1 MAETFRVPNGVQD
14 EAKMALAWIADGHAG
29 GGFTSVGKKRASDLA
44 AGHPVSAETILR
56 MYSFFKR
63 HEIDKQAE
71 GFNSGEDGFPSPGRV
86 AWSAWGG
93 DAGFTWS
100 TRIRNQISK
109 SARALSLMASE
120 EGDMADMNQVPDL
133 NEELTELLADVV
145 SFYFRAH
152 GAHWNV
158 KGADF
163 SEYHKL
169 FLKIYEDVY
178 ESIDPIAENLRK
190 LGSIAPFTLGSFLAL
205 RTIDDA
211 PAILQDPIAL
221 ANDLLAANDIVL
233 DELSDA
239 FDCATLY
246 NQQGVANFL
255 AGRIDQH
262 QFWKWQLTAS
272 LGQEVTQP
280 SPDPVDAQGVD
291 EDDDQPYDQ
300 VDDMLTEQGLAPMPI
315 MPRSAS
321 GASDLPIAP
330 RDTTW
335 DAAAADKRVQEY
347 AGGEKMDW
355 EKYSKAFFYVDET
368 KKDLLG
374 SYKLQFADVINGSLV
389 AVPKGIF
396 AVAGILNGAR
406 GGVNISDSDAAEI
419 KDKVAAYYSR
429 MAKEFNDDSIKAP
442 FENRASAARIGEGSF
457 VSWNSSSGRA
467 RGKVEKVV
475 TKGQA
480 KSSEGYVLET
490 TPDQPAFSIRIY
502 KEQGNG
508 WVPTDVVSV
517 HRSDILT
524 VITALP
530 APRSEDLEMIEERKT
545 AMAQAERITMTA
557 EVRAV
562 ATDDGSLKIGGYAA
576 TFNSEAS
583 GLNFREVIAPGAFT
597 RALASEDPV
606 FLLVNHDMEGIP
618 LASTQ
623 SGTLQLRQDT
633 TGLYMEATLD
643 PANPKAQELSSALRR
658 GDMDKMSF
666 AFTVSP
672 EGQTRDAGLRTI
684 NDIERLYEVSVV
696 TLPAYDSTSVGMRS
710 AEELDLELAKRKLS
724 VKFKQYSLTRK
735 VKA

>member
-1 MAETFRVPNGVQD
+1 MAETFRVPNGVQE
-14 EAKMALAWIADGHAG
+14 EAKRALGWIADGHAG
-29 GGFTSVGKKRASDLA
+29 GGFTAVGRKRASDLA

-63 HEIDKQAE
+63 HETDKQAQ

-158 KGADF
+158 KGSDF

-169 FLKIYEDVY
+169 FNEIYEDVY
-178 ESIDPIAENLRK
+178 GSIDPIAENLRK
-190 LGSIAPFTLGSFLAL
+190 LGSLAPFTLPSFLAL
-205 RTIDDA
+205 RCLEDA
-211 PAILQDPIAL
+211 PTILQDPMSL
-221 ANDLLAANDIVL
+221 ASDLLAANDMIL
-233 DELSDA
+233 DEISDA
-239 FDCATLY
+239 FDCATAY
-246 NQQGVANFL
+246 GQQGVANFL
-255 AGRIDQH
+255 ADRLDKH

-280 SPDPVDAQGVD
+280 SPDPLNAQGID

-300 VDDMLTEQGLAPMPI
+300 VDDMLSEQGLAPMPI

-347 AGGEKMDW
+347 AGGKDNMDW
-355 EKYSKAFFYVDET
+355 AKYAKAFFYVDET
-368 KKDLLG
+368 NKELLG
-374 SYKLQFADVINGSLV
+374 SYKLGFADVIDGSLV

-396 AVAGILNGAR
+396 AVAGVLNGAR
-406 GGVNISDSDAAEI
+406 GGADIPESDAMEI
-419 KDKVAAYYSR
+419 KDKVTAYYGR
-429 MAKEFNDDSIKAP
+429 LAKEFNDDSIKAP

-457 VSWNSSSGRA
+457 VSWNTSNGRA
-467 RGKVEKVV
+467 KGKVEKVV

-480 KSSEGYVLET
+480 KSSEGYALET

-508 WVPTDVVSV
+508 WIPTDVTVV
-517 HRSDILT
+517 HRPDILT

-530 APRSEDLEMIEERKT
+530 APRSEDIDMIEQRK
-545 AMAQAERITMTA
+545 AMATAERITMTA

-597 RALASEDPV
+597 RALASNDPV

-623 SGTLQLRQDT
+623 SGTLQLRQDK

-672 EGQTRDAGLRTI
+672 DGQTKDAGLRTLT
-684 NDIERLYEVSVV
+684 DIERLYEVSVV

-710 AEELDLELAKRKLS
+710 TDEVDLDLAKRKLS
-724 VKFKQYSLTRK
+724 LKVKHHSLTRK
-735 VKA
+735 SKA

>member
-29 GGFTSVGKKRASDLA
+29 SGFTAVGKKRASDLA

-205 RTIDDA
+205 RCLDDA

-221 ANDLLAANDIVL
+221 ANDLLAANDMIL
-233 DELSDA
+233 DELSDV
-239 FDCATLY
+239 FDCATNY
-246 NQQGVANFL
+246 NQQGVANFI

-291 EDDDQPYDQ
+291 EDDVEEQ
-300 VDDMLTEQGLAPMPI
+300 TEGATYPMMI
-315 MPRSAS
+315 MPRSEELTEEATEE
-321 GASDLPIAP
+321 L
-330 RDTTW
+330 T
-335 DAAAADKRVQEY
+335 E
-347 AGGEKMDW
+347 E
-355 EKYSKAFFYVDET
+355 E
-368 KKDLLG
+368 
-374 SYKLQFADVINGSLV
+374 
-389 AVPKGIF
+389 
-396 AVAGILNGAR
+396 
-406 GGVNISDSDAAEI
+406 
-419 KDKVAAYYSR
+419 
-429 MAKEFNDDSIKAP
+429 
-442 FENRASAARIGEGSF
+442 RASAARIGEGSF
-457 VSWNSSSGRA
+457 VSWNTSNGRA
-467 RGKVEKVV
+467 KGKVEKVV

-490 TPDQPAFSIRIY
+490 TPDQPAFMIRIY

-508 WVPTDVVSV
+508 WIPSDVTVV
-517 HRSDILT
+517 HRPDILT

-530 APRSEDLEMIEERKT
+530 APRSEDIEMIEARKT
-545 AMAQAERITMTA
+545 AMAQAERITMIA

-597 RALASEDPV
+597 RALASDDPV

-623 SGTLQLRQDT
+623 SGTLKLRQDT

-710 AEELDLELAKRKLS
+710 AEELDLDLAKRKLS
-724 VKFKQYSLTRK
+724 LKFKQYSLTRK

>member
-1 MAETFRVPNGVQD
+1 MAETFRVHKGVQD
-14 EAKMALAWIADGHAG
+14 EAKMALGWIADGHAG
-29 GGFTSVGKKRASDLA
+29 SGFTAVGKKRASDLA
-44 AGHPVSAETILR
+44 AGNPVSADTILR

-63 HEIDKQAE
+63 HEVDKKAE
-71 GFNSGEDGFPSPGRV
+71 GFNSGEDGFPSAGRV

-93 DAGFTWS
+93 DAGFDWS
-100 TRIRNQISK
+100 TKIRNQITK

-169 FLKIYEDVY
+169 FMKIYEDVY

-190 LGSIAPFTLGSFLAL
+190 LGSIAPFTLPSFLAL
-205 RTIDDA
+205 RSIEDA
-211 PAILQDPIAL
+211 PVVLQDPIAL

-239 FDCATLY
+239 FDCATAY
-246 NQQGVANFL
+246 GQQGVANFL

-272 LGQEVTQP
+272 QGQEVTQP
-280 SPDPVDAQGVD
+280 SPDPVDAQGID
-291 EDDDQPYDQ
+291 EDDLEEETDSAT
-300 VDDMLTEQGLAPMPI
+300 MPMMI

-330 RDTTW
+330 RDTAW

-347 AGGEKMDW
+347 AGGKDNMDW
-355 EKYSKAFFYVDET
+355 DKYAKAFFYVDET
-368 KKDLLG
+368 NKELLG
-374 SYKLQFADVINGSLV
+374 SYKLQFADVIDGSLV

-396 AVAGILNGAR
+396 AVAGVLNGAR
-406 GGVNISDSDAAEI
+406 GGVNIPDSDAAEI
-419 KDKVAAYYSR
+419 KDKVAAYYDR
-429 MAKEFNDDSIKAP
+429 LAKQFNDDSIKAP
-442 FENRASAARIGEGSF
+442 FEERASAARIGEGSF
-457 VSWNSSSGRA
+457 VSWNTSNGRA
-467 RGKVEKVV
+467 KGKVEKVV

-480 KSSEGYVLET
+480 KSSEGYTIET

-508 WVPTDVVSV
+508 WIPTDVTVV
-517 HRSDILT
+517 HRPDILT

-530 APRSEDLEMIEERKT
+530 SPRSEDSSMIEARK
-545 AMAQAERITMTA
+545 AMLGAERITMTA

-576 TFNSEAS
+576 TFNSEAT

-597 RALASEDPV
+597 RALASNDPV

-623 SGTLQLRQDT
+623 SGTLQLRQDK

-672 EGQTRDAGLRTI
+672 DGQTRDAGLRTI
-684 NDIERLYEVSVV
+684 QDIERLYEVSVV

-710 AEELDLELAKRKLS
+710 AEEEDLELAKRKLKLK
-724 VKFKQYSLTRK
+724 VKQYSLTRK

>member
-1 MAETFRVPNGVQD
+1 MAETFRVPKGVQD

-29 GGFTSVGKKRASDLA
+29 SGFTAVGKKRASDLA
-44 AGHPVSAETILR
+44 AGHAVSAETILR

-63 HEIDKQAE
+63 HETDKQAE
-71 GFNSGEDGFPSPGRV
+71 GFNSGEDGFPSAGRV

-169 FLKIYEDVY
+169 FQKIYEDVY

-211 PAILQDPIAL
+211 SAILQDPIAL
-221 ANDLLAANDIVL
+221 ANDLLAANDIII

-239 FDCATLY
+239 FDCASMY

-255 AGRIDQH
+255 AGRIDSH
-262 QFWKWQLTAS
+262 QYWKWQLTVS

-280 SPDPVDAQGVD
+280 STDPVDAQGIDADDVE
-291 EDDDQPYDQ
+291 ED
-300 VDDMLTEQGLAPMPI
+300 TEGATMPMMI
-315 MPRSAS
+315 MPRNAS

-330 RDTTW
+330 RDTAW

-347 AGGEKMDW
+347 AGGKDNMDW
-355 EKYSKAFFYVDET
+355 AKYAKAFFYVDET
-368 KKDLLG
+368 NKELLG
-374 SYKLQFADVINGSLV
+374 SYKLGFADVIDGSLV

-396 AVAGILNGAR
+396 AVAGVLNGAR
-406 GGVNISDSDAAEI
+406 GGADIPESDAMEI
-419 KDKVAAYYSR
+419 KDKVSAYYAR
-429 MAKEFNDDSIKAP
+429 LAKEFNDDSIKAP

-457 VSWNSSSGRA
+457 VSWNTSNGRA
-467 RGKVEKVV
+467 KGKVEKVA
-475 TKGQA
+475 TKGEA
-480 KSSEGYVLET
+480 KSSEGYTIEA
-490 TPDQPAFSIRIY
+490 TPDHPAFVIRIY

-508 WVPTDVVSV
+508 WVPTDVTSV
-517 HRSDILT
+517 HRNDILT

-530 APRSEDLEMIEERKT
+530 SPRSEDLSMIEARK
-545 AMAQAERITMTA
+545 AMATAERITMTA

-562 ATDDGSLKIGGYAA
+562 DTKDGSLKIGGYAA
-576 TFNSEAS
+576 TFNAEAT

-597 RALASEDPV
+597 RALASQDPV

-623 SGTLQLRQDT
+623 SGTLQLRQDK

-672 EGQTRDAGLRTI
+672 DGQTKDAGLRTLT
-684 NDIERLYEVSVV
+684 DIERLYEVSVV
-696 TLPAYDSTSVGMRS
+696 TLPAYDSTSVGMRT
-710 AEELDLELAKRKLS
+710 AEEQDLDLAKRKLS
-724 VKFKQYSLTRK
+724 VKVKQYSLTRK
-735 VKA
+735 SKA

>member
-1 MAETFRVPNGVQD
+1 MAETFRVPKGVQD
-14 EAKMALAWIADGHAG
+14 EAKMALGWIADGHAG
-29 GGFTSVGKKRASDLA
+29 SGFTTVGKKRANDLA
-44 AGHPVSAETILR
+44 SGQSVSAETILR

-63 HEIDKQAE
+63 HEVDKKAE
-71 GFNSGEDGFPSPGRV
+71 GFNSGEDGFPSAGRV

-93 DAGFTWS
+93 DAGFAWS

-120 EGDMADMNQVPDL
+120 EGEMADMNEVPDL

-190 LGSIAPFTLGSFLAL
+190 LGSIAPFTLGSFMAL

-221 ANDLLAANDIVL
+221 ANDLLAANDIIL

-239 FDCATLY
+239 FDCATAY
-246 NQQGVANFL
+246 NQQGIANFL

-291 EDDDQPYDQ
+291 EDD
-300 VDDMLTEQGLAPMPI
+300 VDEEMDGATMPMMI
-315 MPRSAS
+315 MPRMAS
-321 GASDLPIAP
+321 GASDLEIAP
-330 RDTTW
+330 RDTAW

-347 AGGEKMDW
+347 AGGKDNMDW
-355 EKYSKAFFYVDET
+355 AKYGKAFFYVDET
-368 KKDLLG
+368 NKELLG
-374 SYKLQFADVINGSLV
+374 SYKLQFADVIDGSLV

-396 AVAGILNGAR
+396 AVAGVLNGAR
-406 GGVNISDSDAAEI
+406 GGVNIPDSDAMEI
-419 KDKVAAYYSR
+419 KDKVAAYYAR
-429 MAKEFNDDSIKAP
+429 LAKQFNDDSIKAP
-442 FENRASAARIGEGSF
+442 FEGRASAARIGEGSF
-457 VSWNSSSGRA
+457 VSWNTSNGRA
-467 RGKVEKVV
+467 KGKVEKVV

-480 KSSEGYVLET
+480 TSSEGYVLET
-490 TPDQPAFSIRIY
+490 TPDQPAFAIRIY

-508 WVPTDVVSV
+508 WIPTDVVSV
-517 HRSDILT
+517 HRPDILT

-530 APRSEDLEMIEERKT
+530 APRSEETDMIEQRK
-545 AMAQAERITMTA
+545 AMATAERITMTA

-562 ATDDGSLKIGGYAA
+562 ATDDGSMKIGGYAA
-576 TFNSEAS
+576 TFNSEAT

-597 RALASEDPV
+597 RALASADPV

-623 SGTLQLRQDT
+623 SGTLNLRQDS

-643 PANPKAQELSSALRR
+643 PANPKAQELSSAVRR

-672 EGQTRDAGLRTI
+672 EGQTKDAGLRTLT
-684 NDIERLYEVSVV
+684 DIERLYEVSVV

-710 AEELDLELAKRKLS
+710 VEEADLELAKRKLS
-724 VKFKQYSLTRK
+724 LKVKQYSLTRK
-735 VKA
+735 SKA

>member
-1 MAETFRVPNGVQD
+1 MAETFRVPKGVQD
-14 EAKMALAWIADGHAG
+14 EAKMALRWITDGHAG
-29 GGFTSVGKKRASDLA
+29 SGFTAVGKKRASDLA

-63 HEIDKQAE
+63 HEVDKRAE
-71 GFNSGEDGFPSPGRV
+71 GFNSGENGFPSPGRV

-93 DAGFTWS
+93 DAGFDWS

-190 LGSIAPFTLGSFLAL
+190 LGSLAPFTLGSFLAL

-211 PAILQDPIAL
+211 STTLQDPIAL
-221 ANDLLAANDIVL
+221 ANDLLSANDIVL

-280 SPDPVDAQGVD
+280 SPDPVDAQGID
-291 EDDDQPYDQ
+291 EDDQYDQ
-300 VDDMLTEQGLAPMPI
+300 VDDMLSEQGLAPMPI
-315 MPRSAS
+315 MPRMAS
-321 GASDLPIAP
+321 GASDLEIAP
-330 RDTTW
+330 RDTAW
-335 DAAAADKRVQEY
+335 DAAAADKRVQEW
-347 AGGEKMDW
+347 AGGDKIDFD
-355 EKYSKAFFYVDET
+355 KYAQAFFYVDET
-368 KKDLLG
+368 KKNLLG
-374 SYKLQFADVINGSLV
+374 SYKLQFADIIDGSLV

-396 AVAGILNGAR
+396 AVAGVLNGAR
-406 GGVNISDSDAAEI
+406 GGVNIPDSDAAEI
-419 KDKVAAYYSR
+419 KDKVAAYYAR
-429 MAKEFNDDSIKAP
+429 LAKQFNDDSIKAP
-442 FENRASAARIGEGSF
+442 FEGRASAARIGEGSF
-457 VSWNSSSGRA
+457 VSWNTSNGRA
-467 RGKVEKVV
+467 KGKVEKVV

-508 WVPTDVVSV
+508 WIPSDITVV
-517 HRSDILT
+517 HRPDILT

-530 APRSEDLEMIEERKT
+530 APRSEETSMIESRK
-545 AMAQAERITMTA
+545 AMETAERITMTA

-576 TFNSEAS
+576 TFNQEAD
-583 GLNFREVIAPGAFT
+583 GLNFREQIAPGAFT
-597 RALASEDPV
+597 RALASGDPV

-633 TGLYMEATLD
+633 TGLYIEATLD
-643 PANPKAQELSSALRR
+643 SANPKAQELSSALRR

-672 EGQTRDAGLRTI
+672 DGQTRDAGLRTI

-696 TLPAYDSTSVGMRS
+696 TLPAYNSTSVGMRS
-710 AEELDLELAKRKLS
+710 AEEIDLELAKRKLQLK
-724 VKFKQYSLTRK
+724 VKHYSLTRK
-735 VKA
+735 GKA

>member
-1 MAETFRVPNGVQD
+1 MAETFRVPAGVQD
-14 EAKMALAWIADGHAG
+14 EAKKALAWIADGHAG
-29 GGFTSVGKKRASDLA
+29 SGFTAVGKKRASDLA

-63 HEIDKQAE
+63 HEVDKQAK
-71 GFNSGEDGFPSPGRV
+71 GFNSGEEGFPSAGRV

-120 EGDMADMNQVPDL
+120 EGDMADMNEVPDL

-221 ANDLLAANDIVL
+221 ANDLLAANDIIL

-239 FDCATLY
+239 FDCATNY

-272 LGQEVTQP
+272 LGMEVTQP
-280 SPDPVDAQGVD
+280 SPDPVDAQGID
-291 EDDDQPYDQ
+291 EDDQYDQ
-300 VDDMLTEQGLAPMPI
+300 VDDMLAEQGLAPMPI
-315 MPRSAS
+315 MPRMAS
-321 GASDLPIAP
+321 GASDLEIAP
-330 RDTTW
+330 RDTAW

-347 AGGEKMDW
+347 AGGKDKMDW
-355 EKYSKAFFYVDET
+355 AKYAKAFFYVDET
-368 KKDLLG
+368 NKELLG
-374 SYKLQFADVINGSLV
+374 SYKLQFADVIDGSLV
-389 AVPKGIF
+389 AVPKAIF
-396 AVAGILNGAR
+396 AVAGVLNGAR
-406 GGVNISDSDAAEI
+406 GGVNIPDSDAAEI
-419 KDKVAAYYSR
+419 KDKVAAYYAR
-429 MAKEFNDDSIKAP
+429 LAKQFNDDSIKAP
-442 FENRASAARIGEGSF
+442 FEGRASAARIGEGSF
-457 VSWNSSSGRA
+457 VSWNTSNGRA
-467 RGKVEKVV
+467 KGKVEKVV

-490 TPDQPAFSIRIY
+490 TPDQPAFMIRIY

-508 WVPTDVVSV
+508 WIPSDVTVV
-517 HRSDILT
+517 HRPDILT

-530 APRSEDLEMIEERKT
+530 APRDRK
-545 AMAQAERITMTA
+545 
-557 EVRAV
+557 
-562 ATDDGSLKIGGYAA
+562 
-576 TFNSEAS
+576 
-583 GLNFREVIAPGAFT
+583 
-597 RALASEDPV
+597 
-606 FLLVNHDMEGIP
+606 
-618 LASTQ
+618 
-623 SGTLQLRQDT
+623 
-633 TGLYMEATLD
+633 
-643 PANPKAQELSSALRR
+643 
-658 GDMDKMSF
+658 
-666 AFTVSP
+666 
-672 EGQTRDAGLRTI
+672 
-684 NDIERLYEVSVV
+684 SVV
-696 TLPAYDSTSVGMRS
+696 
-710 AEELDLELAKRKLS
+710 
-724 VKFKQYSLTRK
+724 
-735 VKA
+735 

>member
-1 MAETFRVPNGVQD
+1 MAETFRVPQGVQD
-14 EAKMALAWIADGHAG
+14 EAKKALAWIADGHAG
-29 GGFTSVGKKRASDLA
+29 SGFTPVGRKRASDLA

-63 HEIDKQAE
+63 HEVDKEAK
-71 GFNSGEDGFPSPGRV
+71 GFNAGEDGFPSAGRV

-93 DAGFTWS
+93 DAGFAWS
-100 TRIRNQISK
+100 TKIRNQISK

-120 EGDMADMNQVPDL
+120 EGEMADMNQVPDL

-190 LGSIAPFTLGSFLAL
+190 LGSLAPFTLPSFLAL
-205 RTIDDA
+205 RSIQDA
-211 PAILQDPIAL
+211 PVILQDPIAL
-221 ANDLLAANDIVL
+221 ATDLIAANDIVL

-239 FDCATLY
+239 FDCATAY
-246 NQQGVANFL
+246 GQQGVANFL

-280 SPDPVDAQGVD
+280 SPDPVDAQGID
-291 EDDDQPYDQ
+291 EDD
-300 VDDMLTEQGLAPMPI
+300 VEEQEGATMPMMI

-321 GASDLPIAP
+321 GASDLDIAS
-330 RDTTW
+330 RDTAW
-335 DAAAADKRVQEY
+335 DAAAADKRVQEW
-347 AGGEKMDW
+347 AGGDKMDW
-355 EKYSKAFFYVDET
+355 DKYSQAFFYVDET
-368 KKDLLG
+368 KKNLLG
-374 SYKLQFADVINGSLV
+374 SYKLQFADVIDGSLV

-396 AVAGILNGAR
+396 AVAGVLNGAR
-406 GGVNISDSDAAEI
+406 GGVNIPDSDAAEI
-419 KDKVAAYYSR
+419 KDKVAAYYAR
-429 MAKEFNDDSIKAP
+429 MAKQFNDDSIKAP

-457 VSWNSSSGRA
+457 VSWPTSNGRA

-490 TPDQPAFSIRIY
+490 TPDQPAFAVRIY

-517 HRSDILT
+517 HRPDILT
-524 VITALP
+524 IITALP
-530 APRSEDLEMIEERKT
+530 APRSEETSMIEARK
-545 AMAQAERITMTA
+545 AMANAEHITMTA

-576 TFNSEAS
+576 TFNSEAT

-597 RALASEDPV
+597 RALSSGDPV

-623 SGTLQLRQDT
+623 SGTLQLRQDK

-672 EGQTRDAGLRTI
+672 DGQTRDAGLRTI
-684 NDIERLYEVSVV
+684 QDIERLYEVSVV

-710 AEELDLELAKRKLS
+710 AEEADLELAKRKLS
-724 VKFKQYSLTRK
+724 LKVKQYSLTRK
-735 VKA
+735 SKA

>member
-1 MAETFRVPNGVQD
+1 MAETFRVPKGVQD

-29 GGFTSVGKKRASDLA
+29 SGFTAVGKKRASDLA
-44 AGHPVSAETILR
+44 AGHAVSAETILR

-63 HEIDKQAE
+63 HETDKQAE
-71 GFNSGEDGFPSPGRV
+71 GFNSGEDGFPSAGRV

-169 FLKIYEDVY
+169 FQKIYEDVY

-190 LGSIAPFTLGSFLAL
+190 LGSVAPFTLGSFMAL
-205 RTIDDA
+205 RCLEDA
-211 PAILQDPIAL
+211 PTILQDPIAL
-221 ANDLLAANDIVL
+221 ANDLLVANDMIL

-239 FDCATLY
+239 FDCASMY
-246 NQQGVANFL
+246 NQQGIANFL
-255 AGRIDQH
+255 AGRIDSH
-262 QFWKWQLTAS
+262 QYWKWQLTVS

-280 SPDPVDAQGVD
+280 SPDPVDAQGIDADDVE
-291 EDDDQPYDQ
+291 EDTEGATMPMMMAYSED
-300 VDDMLTEQGLAPMPI
+300 VSELTE
-315 MPRSAS
+315 
-321 GASDLPIAP
+321 
-330 RDTTW
+330 
-335 DAAAADKRVQEY
+335 E
-347 AGGEKMDW
+347 E
-355 EKYSKAFFYVDET
+355 
-368 KKDLLG
+368 
-374 SYKLQFADVINGSLV
+374 
-389 AVPKGIF
+389 
-396 AVAGILNGAR
+396 
-406 GGVNISDSDAAEI
+406 
-419 KDKVAAYYSR
+419 
-429 MAKEFNDDSIKAP
+429 
-442 FENRASAARIGEGSF
+442 RASAARIGEGSF
-457 VSWNSSSGRA
+457 VSWNTSNGRA
-467 RGKVEKVV
+467 KGKVEKVA

-480 KSSEGYVLET
+480 KSSEGYTIEA
-490 TPDQPAFSIRIY
+490 TPDQPAFVIRIY

-508 WVPTDVVSV
+508 WVPTDVTSV
-517 HRSDILT
+517 HRNDILT

-530 APRSEDLEMIEERKT
+530 APRSEDVEMIEARK
-545 AMAQAERITMTA
+545 AMATAERITMTA

-562 ATDDGSLKIGGYAA
+562 DTNDGSLKIGGYAA
-576 TFNSEAS
+576 TFNAEAT

-597 RALASEDPV
+597 RALASQDPV

-623 SGTLQLRQDT
+623 SGTLSLRQDS

-643 PANPKAQELSSALRR
+643 PANPKAQELSSAVRR

-672 EGQTRDAGLRTI
+672 DGQTKDAGLRTLTE
-684 NDIERLYEVSVV
+684 IERLYEVSVV
-696 TLPAYDSTSVGMRS
+696 TLPAYDSTSVGMRT
-710 AEELDLELAKRKLS
+710 AEEADLDLAKRKLS
-724 VKFKQYSLTRK
+724 VKVKQYSLTRK
-735 VKA
+735 SKA

>member
-1 MAETFRVPNGVQD
+1 MAETFRVPAGVQD
-14 EAKMALAWIADGHAG
+14 EAKKALAWIADGHAG
-29 GGFTSVGKKRASDLA
+29 SGFTAVGKKRASDLA

-63 HEIDKQAE
+63 HEVDKEAK
-71 GFNSGEDGFPSPGRV
+71 GFNSGEDGFPSAGRV

-93 DAGFTWS
+93 DAGFAWS

-120 EGDMADMNQVPDL
+120 EGDMADMNEVPDL

-190 LGSIAPFTLGSFLAL
+190 LGSIAPFTLGSFMAL
-205 RTIDDA
+205 RCLEDA
-211 PAILQDPIAL
+211 PTILQDPIAL
-221 ANDLLAANDIVL
+221 ANDLLVANDMIL

-239 FDCATLY
+239 FDCASAY

-291 EDDDQPYDQ
+291 EDDQYDQ
-300 VDDMLTEQGLAPMPI
+300 VDDMLSEQGLAPMPI
-315 MPRSAS
+315 MPRMAS
-321 GASDLPIAP
+321 GASDLDIAP

-347 AGGEKMDW
+347 AGGKDNMDW
-355 EKYSKAFFYVDET
+355 AKYGKAFFYVDET
-368 KKDLLG
+368 NKELLG
-374 SYKLQFADVINGSLV
+374 SYKLQFADVIDGSLV

-396 AVAGILNGAR
+396 AVAGVLNGAR
-406 GGVNISDSDAAEI
+406 GGADIPASDAMEI
-419 KDKVAAYYSR
+419 KDKVAAYYAR
-429 MAKEFNDDSIKAP
+429 LAKQFNDDSIKAP
-442 FENRASAARIGEGSF
+442 FEGRASAARIGEGSF
-457 VSWNSSSGRA
+457 VSWNTSNGRA
-467 RGKVEKVV
+467 KGKVEKVV

-490 TPDQPAFSIRIY
+490 TPDQPAFMIRIY

-508 WVPTDVVSV
+508 WIPSDITVV
-517 HRSDILT
+517 HRPDILT

-530 APRSEDLEMIEERKT
+530 APRSEETDMIEQRK
-545 AMAQAERITMTA
+545 AMATAERITMTA

-562 ATDDGSLKIGGYAA
+562 ATDDGSMKIGGYAA
-576 TFNSEAS
+576 TFNSEAT

-597 RALASEDPV
+597 RALASGDPV

-623 SGTLQLRQDT
+623 SGTLSLRQDS

-643 PANPKAQELSSALRR
+643 PVNPKAQELSSAVRR

-672 EGQTRDAGLRTI
+672 EGQIKDAGLRTLT
-684 NDIERLYEVSVV
+684 DIERLYEVSVV

-710 AEELDLELAKRKLS
+710 AEEIDLELAKRKLS
-724 VKFKQYSLTRK
+724 LKVKQYSLTRK
-735 VKA
+735 IKA

>member
-29 GGFTSVGKKRASDLA
+29 GGFTAVGKKRASDLA

-178 ESIDPIAENLRK
+178 ESIDSIAENLRK

-315 MPRSAS
+315 MPRSE
-321 GASDLPIAP
+321 DITEEL
-330 RDTTW
+330 T
-335 DAAAADKRVQEY
+335 E
-347 AGGEKMDW
+347 E
-355 EKYSKAFFYVDET
+355 E
-368 KKDLLG
+368 
-374 SYKLQFADVINGSLV
+374 
-389 AVPKGIF
+389 
-396 AVAGILNGAR
+396 
-406 GGVNISDSDAAEI
+406 
-419 KDKVAAYYSR
+419 
-429 MAKEFNDDSIKAP
+429 
-442 FENRASAARIGEGSF
+442 RASAARIGEGSF

-696 TLPAYDSTSVGMRS
+696 TLPAYDSTTVGMRS

>member
-1 MAETFRVPNGVQD
+1 MAETFRVPQGVQD
-14 EAKMALAWIADGHAG
+14 EAKKALAWIADGHAG
-29 GGFTSVGKKRASDLA
+29 DGFTAVGKKRASDLA

-63 HEIDKQAE
+63 HETDKQAT
-71 GFNSGEDGFPSPGRV
+71 GFNSGEDGFPSAGRV

-158 KGADF
+158 KGSDF

-169 FLKIYEDVY
+169 FNEIYEDVY
-178 ESIDPIAENLRK
+178 GSIDPIAENLRK
-190 LGSIAPFTLGSFLAL
+190 LGSLAPFTLPSLIAL
-205 RTIDDA
+205 RCLEDA
-211 PAILQDPIAL
+211 PAIMQDPMAL
-221 ANDLLAANDIVL
+221 ALDLLAANDIVI
-233 DELSDA
+233 DEISDA
-239 FDCATLY
+239 FDCATMY
-246 NQQGVANFL
+246 GQQGVANFL
-255 AGRIDQH
+255 ADRLDKH

-280 SPDPVDAQGVD
+280 SPDPVNAQGID
-291 EDDDQPYDQ
+291 EDDVEEETDGAT
-300 VDDMLTEQGLAPMPI
+300 MPMMI

-330 RDTTW
+330 RDTAW

-347 AGGEKMDW
+347 AGGKDNMDW
-355 EKYSKAFFYVDET
+355 AKYAKAFFYVDET
-368 KKDLLG
+368 NKELLG
-374 SYKLQFADVINGSLV
+374 SYKLGFADVIDGSLV

-396 AVAGILNGAR
+396 AVAGVLNGAR
-406 GGVNISDSDAAEI
+406 GGADIPTSDAMEI
-419 KDKVAAYYSR
+419 KDKVSAYYAR
-429 MAKEFNDDSIKAP
+429 LAKEFNDDSIKAP

-457 VSWNSSSGRA
+457 VSWNTSNGRA
-467 RGKVEKVV
+467 KGKVEKVA

-480 KSSEGYVLET
+480 KSSEGYTIEA
-490 TPDQPAFSIRIY
+490 TPDHPAFVIRIY

-508 WVPTDVVSV
+508 WVPTDVTTV
-517 HRSDILT
+517 HRPDILT

-530 APRSEDLEMIEERKT
+530 SPRSEDSSMIEARK
-545 AMAQAERITMTA
+545 AMATAERITMTA

-562 ATDDGSLKIGGYAA
+562 DTKDGSLKIGGYAA
-576 TFNSEAS
+576 TFNAEAT

-597 RALASEDPV
+597 RALASQDPV

-623 SGTLQLRQDT
+623 SGTLQLRQDS

-672 EGQTRDAGLRTI
+672 DGQTKDAGLRTLT
-684 NDIERLYEVSVV
+684 DIERLYEVSVV
-696 TLPAYDSTSVGMRS
+696 TLPAYDSTSVGMRT
-710 AEELDLELAKRKLS
+710 AEEQDLEIAKRKLQLK
-724 VKFKQYSLTRK
+724 VKHYSLTRK
-735 VKA
+735 SKA

>member
-1 MAETFRVPNGVQD
+1 MAETFRVPNGVQE
-14 EAKMALAWIADGHAG
+14 EAKRALGWIADGHAG
-29 GGFTSVGKKRASDLA
+29 GGFTAVGKKRASDLA

-63 HEIDKQAE
+63 HETDKQAQ

-158 KGADF
+158 KGSDF

-169 FLKIYEDVY
+169 FNEIYEDVY
-178 ESIDPIAENLRK
+178 GSIDPIAENLRK
-190 LGSIAPFTLGSFLAL
+190 LGSLAPFTLPSFLAL
-205 RTIDDA
+205 RCLEDA
-211 PAILQDPIAL
+211 PTILQDPMSL
-221 ANDLLAANDIVL
+221 ASDLLAANDMIL
-233 DELSDA
+233 DEISDA
-239 FDCATLY
+239 FDCATAY
-246 NQQGVANFL
+246 GQQGVANFL
-255 AGRIDQH
+255 ADRLDKH

-280 SPDPVDAQGVD
+280 SPDPVDAQGID
-291 EDDDQPYDQ
+291 ADDDQPYDQ
-300 VDDMLTEQGLAPMPI
+300 VDDMLSEQGLAPMPI
-315 MPRSAS
+315 MPRSEE
-321 GASDLPIAP
+321 IAEEL
-330 RDTTW
+330 T
-335 DAAAADKRVQEY
+335 
-347 AGGEKMDW
+347 
-355 EKYSKAFFYVDET
+355 DE
-368 KKDLLG
+368 
-374 SYKLQFADVINGSLV
+374 
-389 AVPKGIF
+389 
-396 AVAGILNGAR
+396 
-406 GGVNISDSDAAEI
+406 E
-419 KDKVAAYYSR
+419 
-429 MAKEFNDDSIKAP
+429 
-442 FENRASAARIGEGSF
+442 RASAARIGEGSF
-457 VSWNSSSGRA
+457 VSWNTSNGRA
-467 RGKVEKVV
+467 KGKVEKVV

-480 KSSEGYVLET
+480 KSSEGYALET

-508 WVPTDVVSV
+508 WIPTDVTVV
-517 HRSDILT
+517 HRPDILT
-524 VITALP
+524 VITALA
-530 APRSEDLEMIEERKT
+530 APRSEDSSMIEERK
-545 AMAQAERITMTA
+545 AMATAERITMFA

-562 ATDDGSLKIGGYAA
+562 ATEDGSLKIGGYAA

-597 RALASEDPV
+597 RALASNDPV

-623 SGTLQLRQDT
+623 SGTLQLRQDK

-672 EGQTRDAGLRTI
+672 DGQTKDAGLRTLT
-684 NDIERLYEVSVV
+684 DIERLYEVSVV

-710 AEELDLELAKRKLS
+710 TDEVDLDLAKRKLS
-724 VKFKQYSLTRK
+724 LKVKHHSLTRK
-735 VKA
+735 SKA

>member
-1 MAETFRVPNGVQD
+1 MAETFRVPQGVQD
-14 EAKMALAWIADGHAG
+14 EAKTALGWISDGHAG
-29 GGFTSVGKKRASDLA
+29 GGFTTVGKKRASDLA

-63 HEIDKQAE
+63 HEVDKQAE

-190 LGSIAPFTLGSFLAL
+190 LGSIAPFTLGSFMAL

-221 ANDLLAANDIVL
+221 ANDLLVANDIII

-255 AGRIDQH
+255 AGRIDSH

-280 SPDPVDAQGVD
+280 ATDPLDAQGVD
-291 EDDDQPYDQ
+291 ADDEQPYDQ
-300 VDDMLTEQGLAPMPI
+300 VDDMLAEQGLAPMPI
-315 MPRSAS
+315 MPRSEELS
-321 GASDLPIAP
+321 
-330 RDTTW
+330 
-335 DAAAADKRVQEY
+335 E
-347 AGGEKMDW
+347 E
-355 EKYSKAFFYVDET
+355 E
-368 KKDLLG
+368 
-374 SYKLQFADVINGSLV
+374 
-389 AVPKGIF
+389 
-396 AVAGILNGAR
+396 
-406 GGVNISDSDAAEI
+406 
-419 KDKVAAYYSR
+419 
-429 MAKEFNDDSIKAP
+429 
-442 FENRASAARIGEGSF
+442 RASAARIGEGSF
-457 VSWNSSSGRA
+457 VSWNTSNGRA
-467 RGKVEKVV
+467 KGKVEKVV

-490 TPDQPAFSIRIY
+490 TPDQPAFAIRIY

-508 WVPTDVVSV
+508 WIPTDVVSV
-517 HRSDILT
+517 HRPDILT

-545 AMAQAERITMTA
+545 AMAQAERITMLA

-562 ATDDGSLKIGGYAA
+562 DTNDGSLKIGGYAA
-576 TFNSEAS
+576 TFNAEAT

-597 RALASEDPV
+597 RALASADPV

-623 SGTLQLRQDT
+623 SGTLQLRQDK

-672 EGQTRDAGLRTI
+672 DGQTKDAGLRTLT
-684 NDIERLYEVSVV
+684 DIERLYEVSVV

-710 AEELDLELAKRKLS
+710 AEELDLELAKRKLTI
-724 VKFKQYSLTRK
+724 KIKQHSLSRK
-735 VKA
+735 SKA

>member
-120 EGDMADMNQVPDL
+120 EGDMADMNEVPDL

-211 PAILQDPIAL
+211 SAILQDPIAL
-221 ANDLLAANDIVL
+221 ANDLLTANDIIL

-239 FDCATLY
+239 FDCASMY

-280 SPDPVDAQGVD
+280 SVDPVDAQGIDADD
-291 EDDDQPYDQ
+291 EEE
-300 VDDMLTEQGLAPMPI
+300 MTEGATMPMMI
-315 MPRSAS
+315 MPRSAT

-347 AGGEKMDW
+347 AGGKDNMDW
-355 EKYSKAFFYVDET
+355 EKYAKAFFYVDET
-368 KKDLLG
+368 NKELLG
-374 SYKLQFADVINGSLV
+374 SYKLGFADVIDGSLV

-396 AVAGILNGAR
+396 AVAGVLNGAR
-406 GGVNISDSDAAEI
+406 GGADIPESDAMEI
-419 KDKVAAYYSR
+419 KDKVSAYYAR
-429 MAKEFNDDSIKAP
+429 LAKEFNDDSIKAP

-457 VSWNSSSGRA
+457 VSWNTSNGRA
-467 RGKVEKVV
+467 KGKVEKVA

-480 KSSEGYVLET
+480 KSSEGYTIEA
-490 TPDQPAFSIRIY
+490 TPDHPAFIIRIY

-508 WVPTDVVSV
+508 WVPTDVTTV
-517 HRSDILT
+517 HRPDILT

-530 APRSEDLEMIEERKT
+530 SPRSEDSSMVETRK
-545 AMAQAERITMTA
+545 AMATAERITMTA

-562 ATDDGSLKIGGYAA
+562 DTKDGSLKIGGYAA
-576 TFNSEAS
+576 TFNAEAT

-597 RALASEDPV
+597 RALASQDPV

-623 SGTLQLRQDT
+623 SGTLSLRQDS

-672 EGQTRDAGLRTI
+672 DGQTKDAGLRTLT
-684 NDIERLYEVSVV
+684 DIERLYEVSVV

-710 AEELDLELAKRKLS
+710 VEEQDLDLAKRKLS
-724 VKFKQYSLTRK
+724 MKVKQYSLTRK
-735 VKA
+735 SKA